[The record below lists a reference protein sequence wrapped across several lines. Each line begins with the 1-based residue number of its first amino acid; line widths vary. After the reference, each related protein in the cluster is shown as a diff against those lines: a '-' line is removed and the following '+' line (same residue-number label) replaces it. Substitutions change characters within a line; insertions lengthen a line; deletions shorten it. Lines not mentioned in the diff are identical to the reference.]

1 MNRRSFL
8 QLGAAVGLSWAAG
21 CRRALQNEVVW
32 ALGWLPD
39 VEYGNLWIALDQGY
53 LRQEGVHASY
63 LPGGPNAPQPVVVL
77 AAQQATFGDAE
88 WLPFLD
94 AVAQGNDFVIL
105 AAQFPILPT
114 GIITL
119 PRRPMFKP
127 ADLVGGRFL
136 VQGPSERNEL
146 DATFRINHLPMD
158 FTMIPAGYSPD
169 ALMNGQGDAYFCY
182 VTNQPTMLEN
192 MGYRIGKDFFV
203 TRIYDLG
210 YKVPSSLLFVE
221 RRFLERNR
229 VQLVGFFKALLRA
242 RATNLRQTSLAPR
255 LAVDK
260 YGGDLGL
267 DLQQQTTLNSKQ
279 VQLEVEPAASIPFW
293 FSHASAENMYRI
305 AAVTGRTKIPPPE
318 RLIDLTVLEDAWRSL
333 HPNPAPQETQP
344 SS

>member
-1 MNRRSFL
+1 VNRRRYI
-8 QLGAAVGLSWAAG
+8 QLSALTALAAAAG
-21 CRRALQNEVVW
+21 CRRTHSDEIVW

-53 LRQEGVHASY
+53 TRQEGVRASY
-63 LPGGPNAPQPVVVL
+63 LPGGPNAPQPVVVV

-94 AVAQGNDFVIL
+94 AVLQGNDYVIL

-158 FTMIPAGYSPD
+158 FTMIPAGFSPD

-182 VTNQPTMLEN
+182 ITNQPTMLEK
-192 MGYRIGKDFFV
+192 MGLRRNKDFYV

-210 YKVPSSLLFVE
+210 YHVPSSLLFVE
-221 RRFLERNR
+221 RSFLERNR
-229 VQLVGFFKALLRA
+229 RELVGFFKALLRA
-242 RATNLRQTSLAPR
+242 RATNAQNPNLAPS

-267 DLQQQTTLNSKQ
+267 DLEQQTTLNRLQ
-279 VQLEVEPAASIPFW
+279 VPLEVEENATIPFW
-293 FSHASAENMYRI
+293 FAPQSATRMYEI
-305 AAVTGRTKIPPPE
+305 AAVTGRTSIPPPD
-318 RLIDLTVLEDAWRSL
+318 RLIDLTVLEEAWHSL
-333 HPNPAPQETQP
+333 TPTPEAHPQ
-344 SS
+344 S